1 VKKRTEKLKSKKRMS
16 SEVSVNN
23 PRNPWVVSA
32 EEEKERLRWE
42 GQGFAEKEG
51 FKRGMKE

>member
-1 VKKRTEKLKSKKRMS
+1 VKKKTEKLKSKKRMS

-23 PRNPWVVSA
+23 PRNPWGVSV

-51 FKRGMKE
+51 FKHGMRE